1 MGVYILSNE
10 AIKYCKSILPKV
22 SRSFAL
28 TIPMLDDVLKIPV
41 LITYLQDRLLDNFED
56 EISEESISIEERKRM
71 MDKVVDLFTPKID
84 NLEDI
89 AKKIA
94 AYADLMP
101 TQPLKELT
109 SNSLI
114 LRQAY
119 DSLDDVVKDIS
130 YKWLD
135 EMNRGMK
142 KYLDNNVKT
151 FIDLD
156 EYCYYVA
163 GTVGGFLTDVVIFY
177 SSISVEQSEVML
189 ANYNSSGLFLQ
200 KVNLI
205 RDIKK
210 DIENRE
216 KHYWPLISLKTS
228 IKGLL
233 SSENKREGM
242 KVLDKMIDDVKSHI
256 PNLIN
261 YYHSIPREFVGYRKF
276 YSVNNALGLAT
287 IEKMEGNEDVLYGG
301 KPVKVS
307 KLSFLNIMKNP
318 EKSFLDKTD
327 EYMYSEL

>member
-1 MGVYILSNE
+1 MSE
-10 AIKYCKSILPKV
+10 DAIKFCRSILPKV

-28 TIPMLDDVLKIPV
+28 TIPMLDDVLRTPV

-56 EISEESISIEERKRM
+56 EISEQDISNEERKKM
-71 MDKVVDLFTPKID
+71 MDKVVDLFTPNGSNID
-84 NLEDI
+84 NI
-89 AKKIA
+89 AREIK

-101 TQPLKELT
+101 EKSLQELT
-109 SNSLI
+109 NNALL

-119 DSLDDVVKDIS
+119 DSLEDVVKEIS
-130 YKWLD
+130 FKWLQ

-142 KYLDNNVKT
+142 KYLTKNVKT

-163 GTVGGFLTDVVIFY
+163 GTVGGFLTDSVIFY
-177 SSISVEQSEVML
+177 SPVSVEQSESLL

-216 KHYWPLISLKTS
+216 KHYWPLISLNIS
-228 IKGLL
+228 VNRLL
-233 SSENKREGM
+233 DEQYKSEGM
-242 KVLDKMIDDVKSHI
+242 KVLGIMIDDVKTHI
-256 PNLIN
+256 PNLLN
-261 YYHSIPREFVGYRKF
+261 YYHSIPRELKGYRKF

-287 IEKMEGNEDVLYGG
+287 IEKMEDNQDVLYGK
-301 KPVKVS
+301 KPVKVP
-307 KLSFLNIMKNP
+307 KLT
-318 EKSFLDKTD
+318 FLDIIKNAEKAFLDRAEKYNTNFV
-327 EYMYSEL
+327 